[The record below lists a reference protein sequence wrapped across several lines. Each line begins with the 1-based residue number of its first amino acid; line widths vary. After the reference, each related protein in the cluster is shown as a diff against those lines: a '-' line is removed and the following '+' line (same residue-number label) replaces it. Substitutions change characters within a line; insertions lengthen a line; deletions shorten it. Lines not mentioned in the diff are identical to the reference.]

1 MCACSLYRYIGG
13 IGCPATCYGYFAS
26 SFLSI
31 IFFFFC
37 SIALIFRS
45 IFPFFSQTDLC
56 VIYAVGMWIFT
67 SLTIILCAL
76 LFQTALAA
84 PKVAKLQKFQRHSSF
99 FFLLL
104 RFVLY
109 IPGSLIFNKKRSKL
123 FRIFESVFF
132 LVHML

>member
-45 IFPFFSQTDLC
+45 IFPFFFSNWFVCYLC
-56 VIYAVGMWIFT
+56 CWYVDIYVTYYNFVCTFISDCSGSSESRQAAKV
-67 SLTIILCAL
+67 
-76 LFQTALAA
+76 LA
-84 PKVAKLQKFQRHSSF
+84 SF
-99 FFLLL
+99 IVFFLLL